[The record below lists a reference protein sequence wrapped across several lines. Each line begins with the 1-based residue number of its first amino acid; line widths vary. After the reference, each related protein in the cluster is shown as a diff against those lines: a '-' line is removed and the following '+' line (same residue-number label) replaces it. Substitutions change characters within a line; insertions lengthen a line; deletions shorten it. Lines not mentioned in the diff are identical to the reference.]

1 MYVAP
6 PAAGSADQRSRVS
19 EKFQTQL
26 SQIRSNIDEI
36 DIIPIFA
43 MASTLGSGERYLR
56 RLLFHTAANLGLE
69 SKNSS
74 QHNQNKKA
82 HRNG

>member
-1 MYVAP
+1 
-6 PAAGSADQRSRVS
+6 
-19 EKFQTQL
+19 
-26 SQIRSNIDEI
+26 
-36 DIIPIFA
+36 
-43 MASTLGSGERYLR
+43 MASTLGSSERFLR
-56 RLLFHTAANLGLE
+56 RLQFHTAANLLCLE

>member
-1 MYVAP
+1 
-6 PAAGSADQRSRVS
+6 
-19 EKFQTQL
+19 
-26 SQIRSNIDEI
+26 
-36 DIIPIFA
+36 

-56 RLLFHTAANLGLE
+56 RLLFHTAANLSLE